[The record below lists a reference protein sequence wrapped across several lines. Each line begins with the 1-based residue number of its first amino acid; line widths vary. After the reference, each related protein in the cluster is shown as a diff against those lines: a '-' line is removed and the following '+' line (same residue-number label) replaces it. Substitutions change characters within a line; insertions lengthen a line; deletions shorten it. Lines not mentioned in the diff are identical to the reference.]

1 VANVMTRTPLTIG
14 PEALAV
20 EAAQLMDRTR
30 KSQLLVVDRAG
41 QLVGALNN
49 LDLMNAKVI

>member
-1 VANVMTRTPLTIG
+1 V
-14 PEALAV
+14 LAA

-30 KSQLLVVDRAG
+30 KNVLLVVDGGGR
-41 QLVGALNN
+41 LVGALHN

>member
-1 VANVMTRTPLTIG
+1 
-14 PEALAV
+14 
-20 EAAQLMDRTR
+20 MDRHR
-30 KSQLLVVDRAG
+30 KNQLLVIDHGG